1 MKDRMVLIE
10 FRNFSISLLMPYVIL
25 QNPSPKYDDLE
36 NIFREDLGF
45 EDVEVCEDMLQEDPF
60 DTPIERTVN
69 TPRESLQDYVKKIT
83 ELKNHELVHD
93 ILPEN
98 DKEEHLKL
106 LQELKD
112 LSIKCF
118 DFCSDKLPT
127 SPVHDDEP
135 IPSTSGSN
143 NIVNT
148 NTTFDDDEDFGTE
161 NRDYLHSEINVELI
175 DSIESSVS
183 SDILPDLEDL
193 K

>member
-1 MKDRMVLIE
+1 M
-10 FRNFSISLLMPYVIL
+10 
-25 QNPSPKYDDLE
+25 
-36 NIFREDLGF
+36 
-45 EDVEVCEDMLQEDPF
+45 
-60 DTPIERTVN
+60 
-69 TPRESLQDYVKKIT
+69 QDYVQKIT

-93 ILPEN
+93 ILPQN

-127 SPVHDDEP
+127 PPVHDDEP

-148 NTTFDDDEDFGTE
+148 NTTFDDDEDFGTQ

-193 K
+193 KSETSDNAIGVTTFRALNANERQKRKRRSRRGKFEPDEEETNCTDSDQ